1 MYRFEFNG
9 IVIAT
14 IRSKKL
20 SRVLSA
26 YYGRVLG
33 PQAYVVMP
41 DRKKIRCTEYFSSSE
56 VKHGT
61 ADGERF

>member
-1 MYRFEFNG
+1 MYRFVFNG

-33 PQAYVVMP
+33 PRSYVVTP
-41 DRKKIRCTEYFSSSE
+41 DCERIKCTDYYNRGF
-56 VKHGT
+56 
-61 ADGERF
+61 